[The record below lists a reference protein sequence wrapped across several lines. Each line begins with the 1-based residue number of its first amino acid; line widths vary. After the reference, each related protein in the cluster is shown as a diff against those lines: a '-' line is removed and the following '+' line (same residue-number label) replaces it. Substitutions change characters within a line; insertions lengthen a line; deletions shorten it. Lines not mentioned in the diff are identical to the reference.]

1 MCACT
6 PLTVLYR
13 LLVVWTLDQTRIVVH
28 PSASLLAAMSFSA
41 QLQLSYLWLHRH
53 LELDPAPALL
63 SSLAN
68 EGVMWLSVGGCVGFL
83 TEEQDAK
90 NFSSTVLLSEHL
102 VLSKDHRKLLLRHE
116 KGADDR
122 VSNRCSPCSVPVS
135 TRL

>member
-1 MCACT
+1 
-6 PLTVLYR
+6 
-13 LLVVWTLDQTRIVVH
+13 
-28 PSASLLAAMSFSA
+28 MSFSA

-68 EGVMWLSVGGCVGFL
+68 EGAMWLSVGGCVGFL

-102 VLSKDHRKLLLRHE
+102 ALSKDHRKLLLRRE

-122 VSNRCSPCSVPVS
+122 VSNQCRPCSVPVS
-135 TRL
+135 TRHEGSTMRYILVHSQ